1 MTAKPYHSPESD
13 QSVPESA
20 CQKQTNS
27 GHCNSGKQAEAG
39 NGWTF
44 QSLLS
49 AAADGDERRLFECIS
64 HLERRLPA
72 AEKIFGRVPR
82 RRTQVLSGLQDC
94 VSAHEQQITDAQI
107 RKYRKSEEGKRAAMI
122 YHH

>member
-1 MTAKPYHSPESD
+1 MSTVLCLLPESD
-13 QSVPESA
+13 PSA
-20 CQKQTNS
+20 VETVCQRQVEHSNCISET
-27 GHCNSGKQAEAG
+27 QAEED
-39 NGWTF
+39 NEWTF
-44 QSLLS
+44 QALLS
-49 AAADGDERRLFECIS
+49 AAGDGDEQHLFECIS

-82 RRTQVLSGLQDC
+82 RRTQVLSRLQDC
-94 VSAHEQQITDAQI
+94 VAAHGQQVTDAQI